1 MKRFKFYLALFLV
14 VFMISSTCAQIGTKK
29 IKPVVAS
36 RMRVIIDNDFC
47 GDPDGL
53 FQLAHHLL
61 SPSVEIK
68 AVIGS
73 HLYKGGFYGKPGTA
87 AQSCAEATSLLRIMQ
102 KADRIPV
109 FSGADAG
116 LTDTNTPSVS
126 DGAKAIIQEA
136 MKEDKRP
143 LYVVC
148 GAGLTTVASAYLME
162 PRITERIHLIWIGGP
177 EYEGLALAP
186 PKAKP
191 LEYNLGID
199 IKAAQVIF
207 NISKIPLWQVPRNA
221 YRQALFSYAEIYWK
235 LKDKG
240 EAADFL
246 MEKLNDLL
254 ARAGYSL
261 GEAYV
266 LGDSP
271 LVLLTALQSA
281 WEADA
286 SSSAYVMR
294 SVPFINNNGLYEE
307 SNSNRNIRVY
317 TTLDVRLM
325 MDDFISKLALLNE
338 ENKLEN
344 PKK

>member
-1 MKRFKFYLALFLV
+1 MKSKLSIAFFLLICIV
-14 VFMISSTCAQIGTKK
+14 NSTRAEIGTEKSG
-29 IKPVVAS
+29 PVVAS
-36 RMRVIIDNDFC
+36 RLRVIIDNDFC

-53 FQLAHHLL
+53 FQLAHHVL

-73 HLYKGGFYGKPGTA
+73 HIYKGGFYGKPGTA
-87 AQSCAEATSLLRIMQ
+87 AQSCSEAKLLLSVMKRTV
-102 KADRIPV
+102 DIPV
-109 FSGADAG
+109 YSGANDG
-116 LTDTNTPSVS
+116 LTDTITPSVS
-126 DGAKAIIQEA
+126 DGAKFIVQEA

-148 GAGLTTVASAYLME
+148 GAGLTTIASAYLME
-162 PRITERIHLIWIGGP
+162 PRIAERIHLIWIGGP
-177 EYEGLALAP
+177 EYEGMALAP

-207 NISKIPLWQVPRNA
+207 NSSKIPLWQVPRNA
-221 YRQALFSYAEIYWK
+221 YRQALFSNAEIYSK
-235 LKDKG
+235 LKGKG
-240 EAADFL
+240 PIAAFL
-246 MEKLNDLL
+246 IEKLDDLFS
-254 ARAGYSL
+254 RAGYSL
-261 GEAYV
+261 GEAYI

-286 SSSAYVMR
+286 SSSGYVNR
-294 SVPFINNNGLYEE
+294 TAPFINNKGLYKEM
-307 SNSNRNIRVY
+307 NSSRYIRVY

-325 MDDFISKLALLNE
+325 LDDFISKLSLLNDS
-338 ENKLEN
+338 K
-344 PKK
+344 